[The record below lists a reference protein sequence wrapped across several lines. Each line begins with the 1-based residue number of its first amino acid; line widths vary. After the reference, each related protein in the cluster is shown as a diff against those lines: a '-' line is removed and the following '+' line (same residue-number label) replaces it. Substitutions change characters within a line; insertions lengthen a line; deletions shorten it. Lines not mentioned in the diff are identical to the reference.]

1 MHICKKRMSVFPKYS
16 VKIEEK
22 KKMGGGGE
30 KTEVVLKVCLI
41 LPFDVTL

>member
-22 KKMGGGGE
+22 KKRGGGE